1 MSWLIQVFIENTR
14 MSHFFSCHCPHLSA
28 VITRLDWVI
37 SSPLPPIFW
46 MPRSSRSMTGWSD
59 NYSTF
64 LLFLPLFLI
73 FFSFGHYPNIIF
85 SLPLSPTSSS
95 LCHYPT
101 WSGNLFA
108 AVANFPD
115 ASVKPEHP
123 FITHFLSAVM
133 PRLSLFCHVPAWPG
147 HLPAFPLSPIA
158 SPAGSSQTGQS
169 EFGRSA
175 WINCRG
181 RVLSFHSKNHAVFN
195 LTFPRV
201 RPVENRRNTIKSK

>member
-14 MSHFFSCHCPHLSA
+14 MSHFFLVIIRLSLCHCPTCYLFFY
-28 VITRLDWVI
+28 VIARLDRAI
-37 SSPLPPIFW
+37 C
-46 MPRSSRSMTGWSD
+46 
-59 NYSTF
+59 
-64 LLFLPLFLI
+64 
-73 FFSFGHYPNIIF
+73 FFSPALNIITCTSQRHCSAFF
-85 SLPLSPTSSS
+85 SLVIAVTS
-95 LCHYPT
+95 LCHCPT

-108 AVANFPD
+108 AAANFPD

-133 PRLSLFCHVPAWPG
+133 PRLSLFCHAPAWPG
-147 HLPAFPLSPIA
+147 HLPAFSLSPIA
-158 SPAGSSQTGQS
+158 SPAGNSQTGQS
-169 EFGRSA
+169 EFACSA

-201 RPVENRRNTIKSK
+201 RPVEN